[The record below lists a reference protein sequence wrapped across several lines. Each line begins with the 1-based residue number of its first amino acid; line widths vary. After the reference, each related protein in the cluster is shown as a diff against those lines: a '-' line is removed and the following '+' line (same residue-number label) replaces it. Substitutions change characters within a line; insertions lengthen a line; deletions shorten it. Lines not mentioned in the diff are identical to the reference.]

1 MARSGLAAPHDLA
14 HLPPGMSGSPR
25 GTLTATHQLLT
36 TRSIA
41 MRTLSVLLFIG
52 LLSVPLSLGAQES
65 VTAFVGVTV
74 IPMDSER
81 LLRDHTVLVRGQRI
95 VAVGR
100 AADVPIPAGATQ
112 IDGRGRYLMP
122 GLAEMHGHIPPQE
135 QATSDQ
141 IEHVL
146 AFYALNGITTVRG
159 MLGAPR
165 HLGYRAR
172 AASGEVL
179 SPTIIT
185 TGPSL
190 NGNSLPDVA
199 TAVKTVTDQKA
210 AGYDLMKI
218 HPGIQ
223 REVYDAMAETAKRLN
238 IRFAGHVP
246 LDVGL
251 LQALEQGQWT
261 VDHVDGYLEALVR
274 DGSPV
279 TGAQSAFFGFN
290 LVDHLDMSKLPALV
304 AATKAA
310 GAAIVPTQSLFESI
324 LGPYSPEE
332 LAAWPEM
339 KYWIP
344 AQVEG
349 WKRAT
354 ANTRRTSEVTPEKA
368 RRYLSARR
376 QVMMALHRAGVPFLL
391 GSDAPQWWNV
401 PGFSI
406 QRELN
411 AMIAAGFTPYQAFEM
426 GSRNVAE
433 HFGEEEEFGTVA
445 TGRRADLVLL
455 EANPLDD
462 VANWSRRAGVMVR
475 GRWLDRAEI
484 AQRLEDLRH

>member
-1 MARSGLAAPHDLA
+1 MRIITAFLLVGVLAT
-14 HLPPGMSGSPR
+14 SP
-25 GTLTATHQLLT
+25 LL
-36 TRSIA
+36 
-41 MRTLSVLLFIG
+41 
-52 LLSVPLSLGAQES
+52 AQEPT
-65 VTAFVGVTV
+65 TAFVGVTV
-74 IPMDSER
+74 ITMDSER
-81 LLRDHTVLVRGQRI
+81 LLRDHTVVVRGQRI
-95 VAVGR
+95 IAVGP
-100 AADVPIPAGATQ
+100 AADVQVPAGATR
-112 IDGRGRYLMP
+112 IDGRGHFLMP
-122 GLAEMHGHIPPQE
+122 GLAEMHGHIPPPA

-141 IEHVL
+141 IEQVL
-146 AFYALNGITTVRG
+146 AFYVLNGVTTVRG

-165 HLGYRAR
+165 HLDYRAR
-172 AASGEVL
+172 AASGEIL

-190 NGNSLPDVA
+190 NGNSIPDVA
-199 TAVKTVTDQKA
+199 SARKAVTDQKA

-218 HPGIQ
+218 HPGI
-223 REVYDAMAETAKRLN
+223 RRDVYDAMAETAKRLN

-251 LQALEQGQWT
+251 LHALEQGQWT
-261 VDHVDGYLEALVR
+261 MDHVDGYLEALVR

-279 TGAQSAFFGFN
+279 SGTQSQFFGFN

-304 AATKAA
+304 QATKAA

-324 LGPYSPEE
+324 LGPLSPDQ

-354 ANTRRTSEVTPEKA
+354 LNTRQSSGVTPDNA
-368 RRYLSARR
+368 QRYLTARR
-376 QVMMALHRAGVPFLL
+376 QVMRALYHAGVPFLL

-406 QRELN
+406 QRELD
-411 AMIAAGFTPYQAFEM
+411 AMIKAGFTPYQALEM
-426 GSRNVAE
+426 GSRNVAA
-433 HFGEEEEFGTVA
+433 HFGAEEEFGTVA
-445 TGRRADLVLL
+445 VGQRADLVLL
-455 EANPLDD
+455 EANPLDE

-484 AQRLEDLRH
+484 AKRLDDLSP

>member
-1 MARSGLAAPHDLA
+1 MRIITAFLLVGVLAT
-14 HLPPGMSGSPR
+14 SP
-25 GTLTATHQLLT
+25 LL
-36 TRSIA
+36 
-41 MRTLSVLLFIG
+41 
-52 LLSVPLSLGAQES
+52 AQEPT
-65 VTAFVGVTV
+65 TAFVGVTV
-74 IPMDSER
+74 ITMDSER
-81 LLRDHTVLVRGQRI
+81 LLRDHTVVVRGQRI
-95 VAVGR
+95 IAVGP
-100 AADVPIPAGATQ
+100 AADVQVPAGATR
-112 IDGRGRYLMP
+112 IDGRGHFLMP
-122 GLAEMHGHIPPQE
+122 GLAEMHGHIPPQA

-141 IEHVL
+141 IEQVL
-146 AFYALNGITTVRG
+146 AFYVLNGVTTVRG

-165 HLGYRAR
+165 HLDYRAR
-172 AASGEVL
+172 AASGEIL

-190 NGNSLPDVA
+190 NGNSIPDVA
-199 TAVKTVTDQKA
+199 SARKAVTDQKA

-218 HPGIQ
+218 HPGI
-223 REVYDAMAETAKRLN
+223 RRDVYDAMAETAKRLN

-251 LQALEQGQWT
+251 LHALEQGQWT
-261 VDHVDGYLEALVR
+261 MDHVDGYLEALVR

-279 TGAQSAFFGFN
+279 SGTQSQFFGFN

-304 AATKAA
+304 QATKAA

-324 LGPYSPEE
+324 LGPLSPDQ

-354 ANTRRTSEVTPEKA
+354 LNTRQSSGVTPDNA
-368 RRYLSARR
+368 QRYLTARR
-376 QVMMALHRAGVPFLL
+376 QVMRALYHAGVPFLL

-406 QRELN
+406 QRELD
-411 AMIAAGFTPYQAFEM
+411 AMIKAGFTPYQALEM
-426 GSRNVAE
+426 GSRNVAA
-433 HFGEEEEFGTVA
+433 HFGAEEEFGTVA
-445 TGRRADLVLL
+445 VGQRADLVLL
-455 EANPLDD
+455 EANPLDE

-484 AQRLEDLRH
+484 AKRLDDLSP

>member
-1 MARSGLAAPHDLA
+1 MRIITAFLLVGVLAT
-14 HLPPGMSGSPR
+14 SP
-25 GTLTATHQLLT
+25 LL
-36 TRSIA
+36 
-41 MRTLSVLLFIG
+41 
-52 LLSVPLSLGAQES
+52 AQEPT
-65 VTAFVGVTV
+65 TAFVGVTV
-74 IPMDSER
+74 ITMDSER
-81 LLRDHTVLVRGQRI
+81 LLRDHTVVVRGQRI
-95 VAVGR
+95 IAVGP
-100 AADVPIPAGATQ
+100 AADVQVPAGATR
-112 IDGRGRYLMP
+112 IDGRGHFLMP
-122 GLAEMHGHIPPQE
+122 GLAEMHGHIPPQA

-141 IEHVL
+141 IEQVL
-146 AFYALNGITTVRG
+146 AFYVLNGVTTVRG

-165 HLGYRAR
+165 HLDYRAR
-172 AASGEVL
+172 AAAGDVL

-190 NGNSLPDVA
+190 NGNSIPDVA
-199 TAVKTVTDQKA
+199 SARKAVTDQKA

-218 HPGIQ
+218 HPGI
-223 REVYDAMAETAKRLN
+223 RRDVYDAMAETAKRLN

-251 LQALEQGQWT
+251 LHALEQGQWT
-261 VDHVDGYLEALVR
+261 MDHVDGYLEALVR

-279 TGAQSAFFGFN
+279 SGTQSQFFGFN

-304 AATKAA
+304 QATKAA

-324 LGPYSPEE
+324 LGPLSPDQ

-354 ANTRRTSEVTPEKA
+354 LNTRQSSGVTPDNA
-368 RRYLSARR
+368 QRYLTARR
-376 QVMMALHRAGVPFLL
+376 QVMRALYHAGVPFLL

-406 QRELN
+406 QRELD
-411 AMIAAGFTPYQAFEM
+411 AMIKAGFTPYQALEM
-426 GSRNVAE
+426 GSRNVAA
-433 HFGEEEEFGTVA
+433 HFGAEEEFGTVA
-445 TGRRADLVLL
+445 VGQRADLVLL
-455 EANPLDD
+455 EANPLDE

-484 AQRLEDLRH
+484 AKRLDDLSP

>member
-1 MARSGLAAPHDLA
+1 MRIITTFLLVGVLAAP
-14 HLPPGMSGSPR
+14 
-25 GTLTATHQLLT
+25 LL
-36 TRSIA
+36 
-41 MRTLSVLLFIG
+41 L
-52 LLSVPLSLGAQES
+52 AQERT
-65 VTAFVGVTV
+65 TAFVGVTV

-81 LLRDHTVLVRGQRI
+81 LLRGHTVVVRGQRI
-95 VAVGR
+95 IAVGP
-100 AADVPIPAGATQ
+100 AADVEVPAGATR
-112 IDGRGRYLMP
+112 IDGRGHFLMP
-122 GLAEMHGHIPPQE
+122 GLAEMHGHIPPQA

-141 IEHVL
+141 IEQVL
-146 AFYALNGITTVRG
+146 AFYVLNGITTVRG
-159 MLGAPR
+159 MLGAPH
-165 HLGYRAR
+165 HLDYRAR
-172 AASGEVL
+172 AAAGDVL

-190 NGNSLPDVA
+190 NGNSIPDVA
-199 TAVKTVTDQKA
+199 SARKAVTDQKA

-218 HPGIQ
+218 HPGI
-223 REVYDAMAETAKRLN
+223 RRDVYDAMAETAKRLN

-251 LQALEQGQWT
+251 LHALEQGQWT
-261 VDHVDGYLEALVR
+261 MDHVDGYLEALVR

-279 TGAQSAFFGFN
+279 SGTQSQFFGFN

-304 AATKAA
+304 QATKAA

-324 LGPYSPEE
+324 LGPLSPDQ

-354 ANTRRTSEVTPEKA
+354 LNTRQSSGVTPDNA
-368 RRYLSARR
+368 QRYLTARR
-376 QVMMALHRAGVPFLL
+376 QVMRALYHAGVPFLL

-406 QRELN
+406 QRELD
-411 AMIAAGFTPYQAFEM
+411 AMIKAGFTPYQALEM
-426 GSRNVAE
+426 GSRNVAA
-433 HFGEEEEFGTVA
+433 HFGAEEEFGTVA
-445 TGRRADLVLL
+445 VGQRADLVLL
-455 EANPLDD
+455 EANPLDE

-484 AQRLEDLRH
+484 AKRLDDLSP

>member
-1 MARSGLAAPHDLA
+1 MRIITAFLLVGVLAT
-14 HLPPGMSGSPR
+14 SP
-25 GTLTATHQLLT
+25 LL
-36 TRSIA
+36 
-41 MRTLSVLLFIG
+41 
-52 LLSVPLSLGAQES
+52 AQEPT
-65 VTAFVGVTV
+65 TAFVGVTV
-74 IPMDSER
+74 ITMDSER
-81 LLRDHTVLVRGQRI
+81 LLRDHTVVVRGQRI
-95 VAVGR
+95 IAVGP
-100 AADVPIPAGATQ
+100 AGDVQVPAGATR
-112 IDGRGRYLMP
+112 IDGRGHFLMP
-122 GLAEMHGHIPPQE
+122 GLAEMHGHIPPQA

-141 IEHVL
+141 IEQVL
-146 AFYALNGITTVRG
+146 AFYVLNGVTTVRG

-165 HLGYRAR
+165 HLDYRAR
-172 AASGEVL
+172 AASGEIL

-190 NGNSLPDVA
+190 NGNSIPDVA
-199 TAVKTVTDQKA
+199 SARKAVTDQKA

-218 HPGIQ
+218 HPGI
-223 REVYDAMAETAKRLN
+223 RRDVYDAMAETAKRLN

-251 LQALEQGQWT
+251 LHALEQGQWT
-261 VDHVDGYLEALVR
+261 MDHVDGYLEALVR

-279 TGAQSAFFGFN
+279 SGTQSQFFGFN

-304 AATKAA
+304 QATKAA

-324 LGPYSPEE
+324 LGPLSPDQ

-354 ANTRRTSEVTPEKA
+354 LNTRQSSGVTPDNA
-368 RRYLSARR
+368 QRYLTARR
-376 QVMMALHRAGVPFLL
+376 QVMRALYHAGVPFLL

-406 QRELN
+406 QRELD
-411 AMIAAGFTPYQAFEM
+411 AMIKAGFTPYQALEM
-426 GSRNVAE
+426 GSRNVAA
-433 HFGEEEEFGTVA
+433 HFGAEEEFGTVA
-445 TGRRADLVLL
+445 VGQRADLVLL
-455 EANPLDD
+455 EANPLDE

-484 AQRLEDLRH
+484 AKRLDDLSP

>member
-1 MARSGLAAPHDLA
+1 MRIITTFLLVGVLAAP
-14 HLPPGMSGSPR
+14 
-25 GTLTATHQLLT
+25 LL
-36 TRSIA
+36 
-41 MRTLSVLLFIG
+41 L
-52 LLSVPLSLGAQES
+52 AQERT
-65 VTAFVGVTV
+65 TAFVGVTV

-81 LLRDHTVLVRGQRI
+81 LLRGHTVVVRGQRI
-95 VAVGR
+95 IAVGP
-100 AADVPIPAGATQ
+100 AADVEVPAGATR
-112 IDGRGRYLMP
+112 IDGRGHFLMP
-122 GLAEMHGHIPPQE
+122 GLAEMHGHIPPQA

-141 IEHVL
+141 IEQVL
-146 AFYALNGITTVRG
+146 AFYVLNGVTTVRG

-165 HLGYRAR
+165 HLDYRAR
-172 AASGEVL
+172 AASGEIL

-190 NGNSLPDVA
+190 NGNSIPDVA
-199 TAVKTVTDQKA
+199 SARKAVTDQKA

-218 HPGIQ
+218 HPGI
-223 REVYDAMAETAKRLN
+223 RRDVYDAMAETAKRLN

-251 LQALEQGQWT
+251 LHALEQGQWT
-261 VDHVDGYLEALVR
+261 MDHVDGYLEALVR

-279 TGAQSAFFGFN
+279 SGTQSQFFGFN

-304 AATKAA
+304 QATKAA

-324 LGPYSPEE
+324 LGPLSPDQ

-354 ANTRRTSEVTPEKA
+354 LNTRQSSGVTPDNA
-368 RRYLSARR
+368 QRYLNARR
-376 QVMMALHRAGVPFLL
+376 QVMRALYQAGVPFLL

-406 QRELN
+406 QRELD
-411 AMIAAGFTPYQAFEM
+411 AMIKAGFTPYQALEM
-426 GSRNVAE
+426 GSRNVAA
-433 HFGEEEEFGTVA
+433 HFGAEEEFGTVA
-445 TGRRADLVLL
+445 VGQRADLVLL
-455 EANPLDD
+455 EANPLDE

-484 AQRLEDLRH
+484 AKRLDELSP

>member
-1 MARSGLAAPHDLA
+1 
-14 HLPPGMSGSPR
+14 
-25 GTLTATHQLLT
+25 
-36 TRSIA
+36 
-41 MRTLSVLLFIG
+41 MRTSTALLLAGLIGAPSVA
-52 LLSVPLSLGAQES
+52 AQQTT
-65 VTAFVGVTV
+65 TAFVGVTV
-74 IPMDSER
+74 IPMDNER
-81 LLRDHTVLVRGQRI
+81 ALRDYTVVVRGQRI
-95 VAVGR
+95 VAVGPE
-100 AADVPIPAGATQ
+100 ADVPIPVGATR

-122 GLAEMHGHIPPQE
+122 GLAEMHAHIPPQA
-135 QATSDQ
+135 QATSEQ
-141 IEHVL
+141 IEQIL
-146 AFYALNGITTVRG
+146 AFYALNGVTTVRG

-165 HLGYRAR
+165 HLDYRAR
-172 AASGEVL
+172 AATGEVL

-190 NGNSLPDVA
+190 NGNSIPDVA
-199 TAVKTVTDQKA
+199 SAITAVTDQKA

-218 HPGIQ
+218 HPGI
-223 REVYDAMAETAKRLN
+223 RRDVYDAMAETAKRLN

-251 LQALEQGQWT
+251 LRALEHGQWT
-261 VDHVDGYLEALVR
+261 MDHVDGYLEALVR

-279 TGAQSAFFGFN
+279 RGTQSQFFGFN
-290 LVDHLDMSKLPALV
+290 LVDYLDMSKLPALIQ
-304 AATKAA
+304 ATKAS

-324 LGPYSPEE
+324 LGPLSPDQ

-354 ANTRRTSEVTPEKA
+354 ANTRQNSGVTPDNA
-368 RRYLSARR
+368 QRYLNARR
-376 QVMMALHRAGVPFLL
+376 QVMRALYQAGVPFLL

-406 QRELN
+406 QRELD
-411 AMIAAGFTPYQAFEM
+411 AMIKAGFTPYQALEM

-433 HFGEEEEFGTVA
+433 HFGAGEEFGTVA
-445 TGRRADLVLL
+445 VGRRADLVLL

-462 VANWSRRAGVMVR
+462 VSNWSRRAGVMVR

-484 AQRLEDLRH
+484 NRRLDDLSP

>member
-1 MARSGLAAPHDLA
+1 MRIITAFLLVGVLAT
-14 HLPPGMSGSPR
+14 SP
-25 GTLTATHQLLT
+25 LL
-36 TRSIA
+36 
-41 MRTLSVLLFIG
+41 
-52 LLSVPLSLGAQES
+52 AQEPT
-65 VTAFVGVTV
+65 TAFVGVTV
-74 IPMDSER
+74 ITMDSER
-81 LLRDHTVLVRGQRI
+81 LLRDHTVVVRGQRI
-95 VAVGR
+95 IAVGP
-100 AADVPIPAGATQ
+100 AADVQVPAGATR
-112 IDGRGRYLMP
+112 IDGRGHFLMP
-122 GLAEMHGHIPPQE
+122 GLAEMHGHIPPPA

-141 IEHVL
+141 IEQVL
-146 AFYALNGITTVRG
+146 AFYVLNGVTTVRG

-165 HLGYRAR
+165 HLDYRAR
-172 AASGEVL
+172 AASGEIL

-190 NGNSLPDVA
+190 NGNSIPDVA
-199 TAVKTVTDQKA
+199 SARKAVTDQKA

-218 HPGIQ
+218 HPGI
-223 REVYDAMAETAKRLN
+223 RRDVYDAMAETAKRLN

-251 LQALEQGQWT
+251 LHALEQGQWT
-261 VDHVDGYLEALVR
+261 MDHVDGYLEALVR

-279 TGAQSAFFGFN
+279 SGTQSQFFGFN

-304 AATKAA
+304 QATKAA

-324 LGPYSPEE
+324 LGPLSPDQ

-354 ANTRRTSEVTPEKA
+354 LNTRQSSGVTPDNA
-368 RRYLSARR
+368 QRYLHARR
-376 QVMMALHRAGVPFLL
+376 QVMRALYHAGVPFLL

-406 QRELN
+406 QRELD
-411 AMIAAGFTPYQAFEM
+411 AMIKAGFTPYQALEM
-426 GSRNVAE
+426 GSRNVAA
-433 HFGEEEEFGTVA
+433 HFGAEEEFGTVA
-445 TGRRADLVLL
+445 VGQRADLVLL
-455 EANPLDD
+455 EANPLDE

-484 AQRLEDLRH
+484 AKRLDDLSP

>member
-1 MARSGLAAPHDLA
+1 
-14 HLPPGMSGSPR
+14 
-25 GTLTATHQLLT
+25 
-36 TRSIA
+36 
-41 MRTLSVLLFIG
+41 MRTSPALLLAGLIGVSSVA
-52 LLSVPLSLGAQES
+52 AQQTT
-65 VTAFVGVTV
+65 TAFVGVTV
-74 IPMDSER
+74 IPMDHER
-81 LLRDHTVLVRGQRI
+81 VLRDYTVVVRGQRI
-95 VAVGR
+95 VSVGPV
-100 AADVPIPAGATQ
+100 ADVPVPAGARR

-122 GLAEMHGHIPPQE
+122 GLAEMHAHIPPQA
-135 QATSDQ
+135 QATSEQ
-141 IEHVL
+141 IEQVL
-146 AFYALNGITTVRG
+146 AFYALNGVTTVRG

-165 HLGYRAR
+165 HLDYRAR
-172 AASGEVL
+172 AATGEVL

-190 NGNSLPDVA
+190 NGNSIPDVA
-199 TAVKTVTDQKA
+199 SAVKAVTDQKA

-218 HPGIQ
+218 HPGI
-223 REVYDAMAETAKRLN
+223 RRDVYDAMAETARRLN
-238 IRFAGHVP
+238 IRFVGHVP

-251 LQALEQGQWT
+251 LRALEQGQWT
-261 VDHVDGYLEALVR
+261 MDHVDGYLEALVR

-279 TGAQSAFFGFN
+279 SGAQSQFFGFN
-290 LVDHLDMSKLPALV
+290 LVDYLDMSKLPALV
-304 AATKAA
+304 QATKAS

-324 LGPYSPEE
+324 LGPLSPDQ

-354 ANTRRTSEVTPEKA
+354 ADTRQNSGVTPDNA
-368 RRYLSARR
+368 QRYLNARR
-376 QVMMALHRAGVPFLL
+376 QVMRALYQAGVPFLL

-406 QRELN
+406 QRELD
-411 AMIAAGFTPYQAFEM
+411 AMIKAGFTPYQALEM

-433 HFGEEEEFGTVA
+433 HFGAGEEFGTVA
-445 TGRRADLVLL
+445 VGRRADLVLL

-462 VANWSRRAGVMVR
+462 VTNWSRRAGVMVR

-484 AQRLEDLRH
+484 NRRLDDLSP